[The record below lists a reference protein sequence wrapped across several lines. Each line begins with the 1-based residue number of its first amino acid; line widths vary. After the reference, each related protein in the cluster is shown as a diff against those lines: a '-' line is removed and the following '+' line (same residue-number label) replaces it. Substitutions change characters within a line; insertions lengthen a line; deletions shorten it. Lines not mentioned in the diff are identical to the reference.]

1 MSENSTDEPASIA
14 KQLLRAGTIT
24 EDEFNQIVN
33 RDKLFRGRVVRCV
46 RTYHFLAIRSHTRYH
61 TTQDS
66 LNAYRAEQR
75 DLDESEEEEEKQ
87 PESVIEAQKNA
98 EQLYKEGLINQED
111 FKRLSRHAL
120 MFSRVQAGA
129 NLAKKNSVQQQIL
142 SPSQRIR
149 GWFNKLRSPTSSN
162 MTKSKEETI
171 SETLARACRE
181 NNCEEIVNILS
192 KHPEAVDMSS
202 SHDFKTPLHIAAASG
217 HFDAVRTLIKF
228 GASLRKLDSK
238 GHSAVDASK
247 SRQISS
253 FLSARCLDQK
263 GSSSKPRAKMIRR
276 SSSFFESTGRIF
288 DYFCVGTFS
297 FIVAS

>member
-1 MSENSTDEPASIA
+1 MFDLT
-14 KQLLRAGTIT
+14 
-24 EDEFNQIVN
+24 F
-33 RDKLFRGRVVRCV
+33 F
-46 RTYHFLAIRSHTRYH
+46 AISHTISTIN

-129 NLAKKNSVQQQIL
+129 NLAKKSSLQQQTL